1 MNRAD
6 LSWALSAV
14 LPHAAKPPRPSFVGI
29 EHHENH
35 LYVYSTD
42 RYTLGIA
49 RIECTSD
56 RVISCQLTP
65 KEATEL
71 EQFVRPRRVPERV
84 QEAQLVVEGNE
95 LHVGGW
101 LDVQCEYE
109 SAVFETIAPV
119 LNWQAFLDLTA
130 LSLARE
136 TQWQSVTVNPA
147 FLARFAKADRD
158 GNIRIEPKQGKKNG
172 SLLVTAGDSFI
183 GLAMQIAYSQPATAV
198 DFPSWPLPPT
208 WNERKAS

>member
-14 LPHAAKPPRPSFVGI
+14 LPHAGRPPRPSFVGI

-49 RIECTSD
+49 RVET
-56 RVISCQLTP
+56 RVESVSCQLTP

-71 EQFVRPRRVPERV
+71 EQFVRPWRVAERE
-84 QEAQLVVEGNE
+84 QEVVLLIHDNE
-95 LHVGGW
+95 LHVGFWGKG
-101 LDVQCEYE
+101 DDD
-109 SAVFETIAPV
+109 SAVFETIEPV

-130 LSLARE
+130 LGLARE

-158 GNIRIEPKQGKKNG
+158 GNIRMEPKQGKETG

-198 DFPSWPLPPT
+198 DFPSWPLPST